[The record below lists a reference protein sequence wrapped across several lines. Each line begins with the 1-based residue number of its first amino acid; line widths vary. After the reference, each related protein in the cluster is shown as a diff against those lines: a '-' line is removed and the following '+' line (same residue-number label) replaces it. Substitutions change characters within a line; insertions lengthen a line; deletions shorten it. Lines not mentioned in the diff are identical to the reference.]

1 MSARALE
8 QALAA
13 EGIGCTIQL
22 RDRLAV
28 LTPLDDRSRE
38 LLCAAE
44 PRRAAVAL
52 AVEHGFTHLA
62 LELAGEAAGAAGA
75 ALSRD

>member
-1 MSARALE
+1 MNARALE

-13 EGIGCTIQL
+13 DDIRCTIES

-28 LTPLDDRSRE
+28 LTPLDERSLVALRNTE
-38 LLCAAE
+38 RRLAATA
-44 PRRAAVAL
+44 RAA
-52 AVEHGFTHLA
+52 EHGFTHLA
-62 LELAGEAAGAAGA
+62 LDLGADAASDA